1 MSLRNAPGLIG
12 QFRPM
17 LRLAVPLAVAELGW
31 MIAGIVDTIMAG
43 PFGAAAVGA
52 GSLGGMLFYP
62 IAICASGMLLGM
74 DTLVAQAFGAGDER
88 DCRHTLINAL
98 WLAVA
103 MTPPVIVLL
112 LGTIPL
118 LHVAGANPNVLAQ
131 FAPYMRALLPGVL
144 PLLLFTAF
152 RRYLQAMNIVNP
164 ITFALISSNLVN
176 VAGNWLLMYRLNMGL
191 EGSGWSTSI
200 SRIYMAVV
208 LGIAVLRHER
218 LSGNLLRAMSKRWDG
233 SRIRALIRLGLPA
246 AGQMVF
252 EGMIFSVVTVMAA
265 RLDEAVLAAHS
276 IGVQVIATTYMVPLG
291 ISSAAAI
298 RVGQAI
304 GRKDPRAAGAA
315 GWAAMIL
322 SAVFMGAASLVVWSI
337 PGRIMR
343 GIIPDPEVIAAG
355 AILLRFAGFFQ
366 LFDGLQVTATGAL
379 RGLGDTHSPMLA
391 HLIGYW
397 VIGLPLAYLLCFPY
411 GWGVPG
417 IWFALCAAVMP
428 IGTSLGLAF
437 RRRERSLEFQS
448 GRLTATME

>member
-1 MSLRNAPGLIG
+1 MNVWNATGLIAE
-12 QFRPM
+12 FRPM

-62 IAICASGMLLGM
+62 IAICATGMLLGM
-74 DTLVAQAFGAGDER
+74 DTLVAQAFGAGNER

-98 WLAVA
+98 WMAAA
-103 MTPPVIVLL
+103 MTPMVLL
-112 LGTIPL
+112 LLLATIPL
-118 LHVAGANPNVLAQ
+118 LRVAGANLHVLAQ

-152 RRYLQAMNIVNP
+152 RRYLQAINIVTP

-176 VAGNWLLMYRLNMGL
+176 VAGNWLLMYRFDMGL

-208 LGIAVLRHER
+208 LGIVVLRHER
-218 LSGNLLRAMSKRWDG
+218 QSGNLLRGMSKRWDG
-233 SRIRALIRLGLPA
+233 SRIRELIRLGLPA

-252 EGMIFSVVTVMAA
+252 EGTIFSVVTVMAA

-304 GRKDPRAAGAA
+304 GRKDPHAARAAG
-315 GWAAMIL
+315 WTAMIL
-322 SAVFMGAASLVVWSI
+322 GAVFMGAASLIVWTI

-343 GIIPDPEVIAAG
+343 GIIPDPAVIAAG
-355 AILLRFAGFFQ
+355 AVLLRFAAFFQ

-397 VIGLPLAYLLCFPY
+397 AIGLPLAYLLCFPY

-417 IWFALCAAVMP
+417 IWFALCASVMP
-428 IGTSLGLAF
+428 IGTALGLAF
-437 RRRERSLEFQS
+437 RRRERSMILHS
-448 GRLTATME
+448 GRAGAAME